1 MRKQSTTEAGSTKV
15 PTSNSSTC
23 KVCNRR
29 RTCMISQITTHVQI
43 LMVIKPNKTVA
54 DRAMQIWI
62 WGRREEGG
70 RESGAGVVDGE
81 GKT

>member
-1 MRKQSTTEAGSTKV
+1 
-15 PTSNSSTC
+15 
-23 KVCNRR
+23 
-29 RTCMISQITTHVQI
+29 MISQITAHVQI

-54 DRAMQIWI
+54 EVAMQIWI

-70 RESGAGVVDGE
+70 RESGAGPVDGE